1 VTDDGA
7 RRVEF
12 IEDDAGDDTDS
23 GPTQPRSPAVLRRLL
38 IAALV
43 IVVGAVLIGRA
54 ATSHKDNRPLAG
66 PTPPAP
72 SPSIASSAADAVGVD
87 SCPKAS
93 YCRSS
98 PQVPAAA
105 AAALRQY
112 LPAFGAL
119 TVTTVTRK
127 DAASD
132 PAGLWSR
139 LIETHSAA
147 IDLLILIR
155 GTDMP
160 QPKPTI
166 ALTPT
171 PPGLASA
178 FLRTNAAGYEVDVQ
192 WTAPDT
198 QPPPITALTALSKD
212 DRLEALG

>member
-23 GPTQPRSPAVLRRLL
+23 GPTQPRSPAVRRRLL
-38 IAALV
+38 VAALV

-54 ATSHKDNRPLAG
+54 ATSHKQPQAVASPVPAPATR
-66 PTPPAP
+66 TAP
-72 SPSIASSAADAVGVD
+72 SPFDAVGVG
-87 SCPKAS
+87 SCPKAA
-93 YCRSS
+93 YCQSS
-98 PQVPAAA
+98 PHVPAAA
-105 AAALRQY
+105 VAALKQY

-139 LIETHSAA
+139 LIEAHSAA

-155 GTDMP
+155 GTDTP

-166 ALTPT
+166 ALAPT

-178 FLRTNAAGYEVDVQ
+178 FVRTNAAGYEVDVQ

-198 QPPPITALTALSKD
+198 QPPPITQITALSKD
-212 DRLEALG
+212 DRLEALA